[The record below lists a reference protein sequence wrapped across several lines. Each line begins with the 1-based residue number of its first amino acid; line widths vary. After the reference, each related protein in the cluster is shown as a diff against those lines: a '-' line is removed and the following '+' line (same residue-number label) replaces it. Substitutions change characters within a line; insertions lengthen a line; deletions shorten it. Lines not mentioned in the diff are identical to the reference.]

1 MKIQSIDSENQLE
14 KVATIN
20 AKSVQIQKVMNFNDM
35 IALK

>member
-20 AKSVQIQKVMNFNDM
+20 VKSVQIQKVMTFNDM